1 MIVELVILY
10 QRWPLAEGA
19 SERRRTTSGRVA
31 EARGHACGRAGA
43 RGHSR
48 VAAQHGNTRA
58 VLGTPKRH
66 HVLADVAADDL
77 TVVRIAVGE
86 DVLDEVVSELVAS
99 NYEHVSIR
107 TSKARE
113 SRLTVDQGHA
123 GTVGTTFADA
133 LQVLVQEVGV
143 TNLQALLNDLRS
155 VLVHTVFGG
164 KTQDMV
170 NGAASVSGRSVFAD
184 VLDAPVSKLTV
195 SNNVD
200 ASENFVDTGT
210 LRILAL
216 DGL

>member
-143 TNLQALLNDLRS
+143 TNLQALLNHLGGILIGA
-155 VLVHTVFGG
+155 VLSCEAKDV
-164 KTQDMV
+164 V
-170 NGAASVSGRSVFAD
+170 NGTAAIGRGTMLAD
-184 VLDAPVSKLTV
+184 VLNAPVAELAM
-195 SNNVD
+195 SNHID
-200 ASENFVDTGT
+200 ASEDFVDART
-210 LRILAL
+210 LSQVIIY
-216 DGL
+216 